1 MSHIPSLEYRPKP
14 NRLLLRLG
22 QSLTGIGALKVLL
35 FPVDLIGRGESVM
48 DIYKHLSWFSFI
60 GNPIFCGIVLVVG
73 LILLWVQGKNFVPP
87 VPKTEL
93 VHPFT
98 KQPLTLRRRAS
109 PGQKYAL
116 RACLVA
122 LILAITIG
130 IAYKLPLL
138 NYLSAKKLVL
148 PPPLPPKPPLIASHS
163 LRRSPPKVTVQKSP
177 PLANPNVA
185 TLNTVPQAGSTP
197 QPIRPL
203 QPQSAPSGP
212 VESAYFDVANAIS
225 NVQSLN
231 DSWLQSLESI
241 APLDGSPNR
250 EKDAPPSEEIRFR
263 YYSDVTQLIDR
274 TNRGWKGLRQTV
286 VDKAVEEALIR
297 MTMVGPK
304 QITPN
309 EASQERRDF
318 ENASEIAER
327 KETFSDIE
335 NGKIN
340 KSRYDPVLTY
350 LRRLHLKLADYPET
364 PTQQ

>member
-1 MSHIPSLEYRPKP
+1 MVQFYRQPDI
-14 NRLLLRLG
+14 LRDCSRCWAHFALG
-22 QSLTGIGALKVLL
+22 AGQ
-35 FPVDLIGRGESVM
+35 E
-48 DIYKHLSWFSFI
+48 
-60 GNPIFCGIVLVVG
+60 FCA
-73 LILLWVQGKNFVPP
+73 
-87 VPKTEL
+87 
-93 VHPFT
+93 
-98 KQPLTLRRRAS
+98 AS
-109 PGQKYAL
+109 PKNRTGSSLYQAAPYPQAARVTRAEICTSCLSRCFDIGDHNRDCVQAAL
-116 RACLVA
+116 TKLSFCQETRAA
-122 LILAITIG
+122 
-130 IAYKLPLL
+130 
-138 NYLSAKKLVL
+138 
-148 PPPLPPKPPLIASHS
+148 PPLPPKPPLIASHS